1 MTIQDTVEQVI
12 ARGRLPVQSWRL
24 PVGVKRGEPADINT
38 FCLHN
43 HPAKGGRTQPNAL
56 SNMELYIQYLH
67 ILIKI
72 HNLICIY
79 LNMLVPG
86 IHSDS
91 KIKLQE
97 EVCTRRNKRVWV
109 TGERLASLFFQSVS
123 SVWLNSAGFRRAAWA
138 FSLALRRSSPTPL
151 KHFVCLFVYWRRQRW
166 THKKKMR

>member
-1 MTIQDTVEQVI
+1 M
-12 ARGRLPVQSWRL
+12 
-24 PVGVKRGEPADINT
+24 GVKRGEPADINT

-97 EVCTRRNKRVWV
+97 EVCTRRNKRV
-109 TGERLASLFFQSVS
+109 
-123 SVWLNSAGFRRAAWA
+123 
-138 FSLALRRSSPTPL
+138 
-151 KHFVCLFVYWRRQRW
+151 
-166 THKKKMR
+166 